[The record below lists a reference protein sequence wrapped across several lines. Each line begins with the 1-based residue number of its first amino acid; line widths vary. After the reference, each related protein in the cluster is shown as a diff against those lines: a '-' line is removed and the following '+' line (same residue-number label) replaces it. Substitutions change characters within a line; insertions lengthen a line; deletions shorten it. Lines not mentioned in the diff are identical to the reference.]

1 MLLVRHVAFHC
12 TMLTS
17 RITDNH
23 ARAMRVAEVVSDYRN
38 LQHYIAQIDARPNAE
53 EYYLEGY
60 ALIRAC
66 VADAQ
71 AVLTAPFSVGNSDTG
86 GNSEAEKAQL
96 HS

>member
-1 MLLVRHVAFHC
+1 
-12 TMLTS
+12 MLTS
-17 RITDNH
+17 RLTDNH

-38 LQHYIAQIDARPNAE
+38 LQHYIAQINARPNAE
-53 EYYLEGY
+53 EFYLEGY

-71 AVLTAPFSVGNSDTG
+71 AVLTAPFSAGNADTG
-86 GNSEAEKAQL
+86 GNADAETAQL